1 MKNVFSHQI
10 GSVFTGKEIKEY
22 LLHRVSRGQSI
33 AGFQQYLSLKDDRR
47 YIMVFLTLTEVGKRK
62 IGFERY
68 GMNY

>member
-1 MKNVFSHQI
+1 MKNIFSYQV
-10 GSVFTGKEIKEY
+10 GSTFSGKEIKEY
-22 LLHRVSRGQSI
+22 LSHRISRGQSI

-68 GMNY
+68 TI

>member
-10 GSVFTGKEIKEY
+10 GSIFTGKEIKEY
-22 LLHRVSRGQSI
+22 LLYRVSSGQSI
-33 AGFQQYLSLKDDRR
+33 TGFQQYLSLKDDRR

-68 GMNY
+68 I

>member
-1 MKNVFSHQI
+1 MKNVFSLLF
-10 GSVFTGKEIKEY
+10 GSIFTGKEIKEY
-22 LLHRVSRGQSI
+22 LLYRVSRGQSI

-68 GMNY
+68 TI